1 MYGEV
6 FDDMADR
13 RPPPNDIVKFTYQE
27 QDVRALID
35 RDGQS
40 WFCAADL
47 CVVLGYN
54 NSRSAVEKLCE
65 DADGVAKF
73 DTPTNGGVQSLAFI
87 SEANLYM
94 LICGSKL
101 AAVKSFRVWIT
112 REVLP
117 ALRLREAYTLEVQT
131 RAFSH
136 VSTKALEEAC
146 RAVAKL
152 PEANR
157 VLAYDVQRLHLKL
170 VEKDFHISALE
181 AEKGRRETM
190 VRIRLA
196 ALHHAAM
203 LRAGGR
209 GYADI
214 AHLLGTDLD
223 LAQRMVVTWET
234 LSELNLA
241 SDLQQTTLSTP
252 P

>member
-6 FDDMADR
+6 FEAMAHR
-13 RPPPNDIVKFTYQE
+13 RPPPQDIVRFTYQE
-27 QDVRALID
+27 QAVRALID
-35 RDGQS
+35 KDGQS
-40 WFCAADL
+40 WFCVTDL
-47 CVVLGYN
+47 CVILGYN

-73 DTPTNGGVQSLAFI
+73 DTSTNGGVQSLAFI

-112 REVLP
+112 HEVLP
-117 ALRLREAYTLEVQT
+117 ALRSRGVYTLDVQT
-131 RAFSH
+131 QTFSH
-136 VSTKALEEAC
+136 VSAKVLEEAC
-146 RAVAKL
+146 RVVAKL
-152 PEANR
+152 PEVNR
-157 VLAYDVQRLHLKL
+157 ILTDAVQRLHLKL
-170 VEKDFHISALE
+170 VEKDFRISELE
-181 AEKGRRETM
+181 AEKGRWETR
-190 VRIRLA
+190 VRIHLA
-196 ALHHAAM
+196 VLHHAA
-203 LRAGGR
+203 LLHASGR

-223 LAQRMVVTWET
+223 LAQRMVVTWAT

-241 SDLQQTTLSTP
+241 PVLQQATLSTP

>member
-1 MYGEV
+1 MV
-6 FDDMADR
+6 Q
-13 RPPPNDIVKFTYQE
+13 FTYQE
-27 QDVRALID
+27 QAVRALID
-35 RDGQS
+35 KDGQS
-40 WFCAADL
+40 WFCVPDL

-65 DADGVAKF
+65 DTDGVAKF
-73 DTPTNGGVQSLAFI
+73 DTPTNGGVQSVVFI

-101 AAVKSFRVWIT
+101 AAIKSFRVWIT
-112 REVLP
+112 RAVLP
-117 ALRLREAYTLEVQT
+117 ALRSRGGYTLEVQT

-136 VSTKALEEAC
+136 VSAKALEEAC
-146 RAVAKL
+146 RDVAKL
-152 PEANR
+152 PAANR
-157 VLAYDVQRLHLKL
+157 ALVYDVQRLHLKL

-181 AEKGRRETM
+181 AEKGHRETR

-209 GYADI
+209 DYADI

-223 LAQRMVVTWET
+223 LAQKMVVTWET
-234 LSELNLA
+234 LSELDLA
-241 SDLQQTTLSTP
+241 PALQQTTLSTP
-252 P
+252 V

>member
-6 FDDMADR
+6 FGTMADR
-13 RPPPNDIVKFTYQE
+13 RPPSQDIVQFTYQE
-27 QDVRALID
+27 QAVRALID
-35 RDGQS
+35 KDGQS
-40 WFCAADL
+40 WFCVTDL
-47 CVVLGYN
+47 CGVLGYN
-54 NSRSAVEKLCE
+54 NSMSAVEKLCE
-65 DADGVAKF
+65 DAEGRAKF
-73 DTPTNGGVQSLAFI
+73 DTPTSSGVQSLAYI

-117 ALRLREAYTLEVQT
+117 ALRSREVCTPEVQT

-146 RAVAKL
+146 RTVAKL
-152 PEANR
+152 PEVNR
-157 VLAYDVQRLHLKL
+157 ILAYDIQRLHLKL
-170 VEKDFHISALE
+170 VEKDFRISALE
-181 AEKGRRETM
+181 AERGRRETT

-203 LRAGGR
+203 LHARGR

-234 LSELNLA
+234 LSELNLVPA
-241 SDLQQTTLSTP
+241 LQQATLP
-252 P
+252 

>member
-1 MYGEV
+1 MYGEI
-6 FDDMADR
+6 FDNMADR
-13 RPPPNDIVKFTYQE
+13 RPPPHDIVQFTYQE
-27 QDVRALID
+27 QNVRALID
-35 RDGQS
+35 KDGQS
-40 WFCAADL
+40 WFCVVDL

-54 NSRSAVEKLCE
+54 NSRSAIEKLCE
-65 DADGVAKF
+65 DADRVAKF

-101 AAVKSFRVWIT
+101 PAVKSFRVWIT

-131 RAFSH
+131 RAFSQ

-146 RAVAKL
+146 RAVAKF

-157 VLAYDVQRLHLKL
+157 ILTDDVQRLHVKL

-181 AEKGRRETM
+181 AEKGRRETF

-203 LRAGGR
+203 LRARGR
-209 GYADI
+209 DYADI

-241 SDLQQTTLSTP
+241 PDLQQTTLSTP